1 LPRISTNFINST
13 NNLIT
18 ISEIGGNS
26 WLIHKFKNMKYTLIV
41 LLFTIS
47 LNTSAQTGSG
57 SVEQTLI
64 FQLADKN
71 GESLDLKTIKKKQ
84 IKVKIN
90 DINNLIYK
98 GLTVNGDFVIIKEG
112 TRYYGDANEI
122 NPSEVELIYEYGN
135 EKMIV
140 KIKNIQ
146 AAYFKI
152 VSIPFKSGNY
162 VIDLQREYDFV
173 KKMVIKPIDWTYSK
187 VIFEEIK
194 KERQ

>member
-1 LPRISTNFINST
+1 
-13 NNLIT
+13 
-18 ISEIGGNS
+18 
-26 WLIHKFKNMKYTLIV
+26 MKYTLIV

>member
-1 LPRISTNFINST
+1 
-13 NNLIT
+13 
-18 ISEIGGNS
+18 
-26 WLIHKFKNMKYTLIV
+26 MKYILIV

-57 SVEQTLI
+57 SVEQTFI
-64 FQLADKN
+64 FQLADEN
-71 GESLDLKTIKKKQ
+71 GEHLDLKTIKKKQ

-112 TRYYGDANEI
+112 TRFYGDANEI

-135 EKMIV
+135 EKMTV

-173 KKMVIKPIDWTYSK
+173 KKLVIKPIDWTYTK
-187 VIFEEIK
+187 VIFEK
-194 KERQ
+194 S